1 MACAPH
7 NNKKGGFITF
17 ENSHN
22 APIDTVTRGGLGQG
36 HPSANIGQNIQNG
49 AIGKKGRR

>member
-1 MACAPH
+1 MACAP
-7 NNKKGGFITF
+7 NQKKGGFITF
-17 ENSHN
+17 NNSTN

-49 AIGKKGRR
+49 AIGKRRR